1 MAPTGQQEARAS
13 SSRVRRRVAA
23 PLSTSLA
30 AGWGSFFLLRGMDAV
45 VRHVYKAR
53 YRLSGC
59 AMRWM
64 PLPLAAAKI
73 CHMVDYALHRG
84 ATRDAACLR
93 GRRPRRVPVRRAEA
107 GADRG
112 VKPTSLEGMSYDPL
126 LQLYVYI

>member
-30 AGWGSFFLLRGMDAV
+30 AGWGSFFLLRGMGAV

-64 PLPLAAAKI
+64 PLPLAAAI
-73 CHMVDYALHRG
+73 WSITHCTEVRPGTRRVCVAVGRG
-84 ATRDAACLR
+84 GCRC
-93 GRRPRRVPVRRAEA
+93 GERRPERTVA
-107 GADRG
+107 
-112 VKPTSLEGMSYDPL
+112 
-126 LQLYVYI
+126 